1 MIETRNVSKSYF
13 GVSVLEGISFTADT
27 GAVCGLIG
35 YNGAGK
41 TTLLRVISGMYRPE
55 TGEALLD
62 GEAVYE
68 NAEKK
73 SRTFMLTEDMYFPPQ
88 ASLDDMRD
96 FYAGYYPAWDEGT
109 FASLCAAFRLD
120 RTQKIGSFS
129 KGMRRQAGIILAFS
143 TKPRYLLLD
152 EIFDGLDLSMR
163 GVMNTLLADYVKTSN
178 ATAIVTSHNLRELED
193 NIDKIVMIHGRR
205 LGYVG
210 PVAEIKA
217 AHGTLEQ
224 YFLSERDIDDAAFAG
239 IFGPE
244 RNGGAAEVQT

>member
-1 MIETRNVSKSYF
+1 MIEIRDVSKSYF
-13 GVSVLEGISFTADT
+13 GVSVLESVSFTADT

-55 TGEALLD
+55 SGEALLD

-68 NAEKK
+68 NVGKK
-73 SRTFMLTEDMYFPPQ
+73 SQTFMLTEDMYFPPQ
-88 ASLDDMRD
+88 SSLDNMRD
-96 FYAGYYPAWDEGT
+96 FYAGYYSAWDDEV
-109 FASLCAAFRLD
+109 FALLCAAFRLG
-120 RTQKIGSFS
+120 RSQKISSFS

-143 TKPRYLLLD
+143 TKPKYLLLD

-163 GVMNTLLADYVKTSN
+163 GVMNTLLADYVKTSG

-193 NIDKIVMIHGRR
+193 NIDKIAMIHGRR

-210 PVAEIKA
+210 SVAQIKA
-217 AHGTLEQ
+217 SHGTLEQ
-224 YFLSERDIDDAAFAG
+224 YFLSERDIDDAEFAD
-239 IFGPE
+239 IFGA
-244 RNGGAAEVQT
+244 GGSSGAVEAGK